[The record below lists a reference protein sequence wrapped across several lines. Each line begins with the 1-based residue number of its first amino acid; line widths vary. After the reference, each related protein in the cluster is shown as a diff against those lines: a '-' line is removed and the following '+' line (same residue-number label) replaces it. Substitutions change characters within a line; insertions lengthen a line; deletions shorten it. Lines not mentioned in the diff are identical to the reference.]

1 MDNGALDKGTPI
13 GQARGLGSAHDG
25 TADWTLQRYTA
36 LGNILLISWFATS
49 LLLIPKLDYGSLH
62 DWLAGLVPAS
72 LMIMLILSVFWHAR
86 NGLQILFDDYIHE
99 KGNLF
104 GVSAVFNLLFAGGA
118 VFGIVCVLKIALGV
132 PA

>member
-1 MDNGALDKGTPI
+1 MDNGALDKGTPL

-25 TADWTLQRYTA
+25 TADWTLQRVTA
-36 LGNILLISWFATS
+36 LGNVVLFSWFVTS
-49 LLLIPKLDYGSLH
+49 LLLIPKLNYGSVH
-62 DWLAGLVPAS
+62 DWLSGLFPAS
-72 LMIMLILSVFWHAR
+72 AMILLIGNVFWHAR

-104 GVSAVFNLLFAGGA
+104 GVTAVFNLLFAGGA
-118 VFGIVCVLKIALGV
+118 VLGIVCVLKIALGV